1 MGKTL
6 FEKIWDEHVVADLG
20 GGASL
25 LHVDR
30 HYLHELC
37 ISRGFPTLHERGLPV
52 RNPGLTFATP
62 DHVISSAPGRTGG
75 AFPWSVK
82 VMDTMRIETAKAG
95 IRLFDIDQDG
105 QGILHVIGPELGL
118 TLPGF
123 ARSTF
128 YSDSQ
133 NDIPLLSAVTHP
145 VATNPNALLAAHA
158 TAQGWPILKLFDD

>member
-62 DHVISSAPGRTGG
+62 IPLPEQTLVLGMGVGRTVPNWDPELQDFVPVVEAMFTLSFDHRVLDGG
-75 AFPWSVK
+75 AAGRLLK
-82 VMDTMRIETAKAG
+82 RIGEFLNA
-95 IRLFDIDQDG
+95 
-105 QGILHVIGPELGL
+105 PESL
-118 TLPGF
+118 
-123 ARSTF
+123 
-128 YSDSQ
+128 
-133 NDIPLLSAVTHP
+133 
-145 VATNPNALLAAHA
+145 
-158 TAQGWPILKLFDD
+158 